1 MGSQFSQFFPSSP
14 TFTEKDLPSLKD
26 SVFLITG
33 GTSGIG
39 LELAKILYHA
49 GGRVYITGRTEEK
62 ALQAVTAIR
71 ESVPESKST
80 SSADDQDQEE
90 APGQIDSIILNLDDL
105 ASIKSSVEAFK
116 AKETRIDVL
125 FNNAGVSQPPLGS
138 VSKQGFELQLATNCL
153 GPFLFTQLLLPLL
166 KAAAASSSTAP
177 GSVRVIWLSSQVAEL
192 SSPPEGLIMSE
203 LTTPPNDNVRNYT
216 NSKLGNML
224 LSSEFAR
231 RYGNQD
237 QGIVSVALNPGAV
250 NTNLLR
256 NAKWMKFFSYP
267 LLYSPKLA
275 AYTELYAGLSR
286 DISLERNGCYV
297 VPWGRVH
304 LGLKKDLV
312 KAIRTVE
319 DGGAGRAKEFWEFCE
334 EKVKEYK

>member
-1 MGSQFSQFFPSSP
+1 MSSQFSQFFPPSP
-14 TFTEKDLPSLKD
+14 TFTEEDLPFLKD
-26 SVFLITG
+26 RVFLITG

-49 GGRVYITGRTEEK
+49 GGRVYVTGRTEEK

-80 SSADDQDQEE
+80 SSADGQDQKK

-105 ASIKSSVEAFK
+105 ASIKPSVEAFK
-116 AKETRIDVL
+116 AKETRLNVL
-125 FNNAGVSQPPLGS
+125 FNNAGVSQPPLAS
-138 VSKQGFELQLATNCL
+138 VSKQGVELQLATNCL

-166 KAAAASSSTAP
+166 ETAASSSSTTP

-216 NSKLGNML
+216 NSKVGNMF

-231 RYGNQD
+231 RYGNTD
-237 QGIVSVALNPGAV
+237 RGIVSVALNPGAA

-297 VPWGRVH
+297 VPWGKVH
-304 LGLKKDLV
+304 NGLKKDLV
-312 KAIRTVE
+312 KAMMTVE
-319 DGGAGRAKEFWEFCE
+319 DGGTGGAKEFWQFCE
-334 EKVKEYK
+334 DRVRQYS